1 MIKALE
7 CNTQKMKLILILS
20 LILFLTCKNKE
31 EPASVVPTKQGQED
45 TVYYPAKLKPFSRR
59 EISS

>member
-1 MIKALE
+1 
-7 CNTQKMKLILILS
+7 MKLILILS